1 MPSGDAVIVE
11 RVMRGER
18 EAFRALVDR
27 HYDRCVRL
35 AAHLL
40 GNREDAEDAVQESF
54 LRAYRHLAR
63 YQERE
68 RFGAWLARI
77 LVNQCR
83 TQLAR
88 RRSEEVRAGGDAAE
102 CAADAASFAADGVH
116 PAERA
121 FLREELQRALAQ
133 LPADQREA
141 VVLKLAEDFT
151 YEEMAAI
158 TGAGVSA
165 LKMRVQRGCARLR
178 ALLLE
183 AHCV

>member
-1 MPSGDAVIVE
+1 MSSEDAVIVE
-11 RVMRGER
+11 RVVRGER
-18 EAFRALVDR
+18 EAFGGLVER

-77 LVNQCR
+77 VVNQCR

-88 RRSEEVRAGGDAAE
+88 RRTEEARAGAG
-102 CAADAASFAADGVH
+102 AADRADASSAASDDAH

-121 FLREELQRALAQ
+121 FLRDEIRRALAR

-183 AHCV
+183 VHCV